1 MLHEVN
7 EEQKLTKSQFQ
18 VISAS
23 RDPILQIYE
32 NPIINFLII
41 ISALKTTSTPLQ
53 TDKSNCN

>member
-7 EEQKLTKSQFQ
+7 EEQNLTKSQIH
-18 VISAS
+18 VISAG

-32 NPIINFLII
+32 NRIISFLI
-41 ISALKTTSTPLQ
+41 ISALKTTGTPLQ

>member
-7 EEQKLTKSQFQ
+7 EEQKLTKSQIH
-18 VISAS
+18 VISAG

-32 NPIINFLII
+32 NPIISFLI